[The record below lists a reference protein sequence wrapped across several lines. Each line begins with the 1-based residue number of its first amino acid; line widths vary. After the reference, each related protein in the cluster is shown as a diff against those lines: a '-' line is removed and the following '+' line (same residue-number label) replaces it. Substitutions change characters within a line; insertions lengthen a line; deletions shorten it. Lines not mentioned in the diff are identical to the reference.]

1 MIDSRKILPG
11 EAELSAAGAGADGE
25 NYMDE
30 SGRFFASLLDETLY
44 RKMRELALRAADW
57 HRRCVNGRPGE
68 SA

>member
-11 EAELSAAGAGADGE
+11 GAELSAAGAGAEGE
-25 NYMDE
+25 NHMDE
-30 SGRFFASLLDETLY
+30 SGCFFVSLLDEALY

-57 HRRCVNGRPGE
+57 HRRCVKGHPGE